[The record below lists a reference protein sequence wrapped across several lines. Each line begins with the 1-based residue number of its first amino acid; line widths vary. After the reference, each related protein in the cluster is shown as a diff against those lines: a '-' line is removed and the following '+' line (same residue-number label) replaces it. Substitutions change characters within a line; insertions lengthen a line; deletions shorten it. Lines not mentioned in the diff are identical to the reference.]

1 MKKKIKKLV
10 TTGIVS
16 LMFIGLPCKGDT
28 GFKDN
33 PFTITAQAAEQQSQ
47 SPRWEG
53 QGDIWR
59 VKDNAGGYLKNSW
72 FQDLDSS
79 WYMLGADG
87 IMYSG
92 LVTDQ
97 STGKTYLLNTNHD
110 GTYGRMLT
118 VNGTYAVNGVSVY
131 LEFNQ
136 AHDGSYGAITS
147 DLTEARS
154 TGIKETGLASIP
166 TDSASGS
173 NSVTTGVSDNTQ
185 NRVPKSPDT
194 PDNADNTSNTDNSN
208 TGGYYIQPEADPN
221 DYDPEDLNIGQRFY
235 HGDKWNSY

>member
-1 MKKKIKKLV
+1 MGKKIKKLV
-10 TTGIVS
+10 VVTGLIMMVS
-16 LMFIGLPCKGDT
+16 LVGKTD
-28 GFKDN
+28 KA
-33 PFTITAQAAEQQSQ
+33 PFGITAYASEQTLSQ
-47 SPRWEG
+47 SSRWEG

-72 FQDLDSS
+72 FQDLDGS

-118 VNGTYAVNGVSVY
+118 VNGTYAVNGVNVY

-147 DLTEARS
+147 GLTEARS

-166 TDSASGS
+166 TDSTETS
-173 NSVTTGVSDNTQ
+173 Q
-185 NRVPKSPDT
+185 NQ
-194 PDNADNTSNTDNSN
+194 NSN
-208 TGGYYIQPEADPN
+208 GYKSSWEGNSDGETNGLGMDIDMSK
-221 DYDPEDLNIGQRFY
+221 YDPADMGGSTGY
-235 HGDKWNSY
+235 MGDHWY